1 MELTLQNQL
10 SGLEALEQQILSL
23 DTYKAYLMA
32 QQLEK
37 MAKSIKQTTKAG
49 FEIYFDEF
57 KDLPLGFECKISQ
70 RATYNFAED
79 QMWSNLKALLDAREE
94 EIKMAC
100 KMQDKNQI
108 FSDKNGEIV
117 NPVTRTFSEIYSVS
131 RWK

>member
-10 SGLEALEQQILSL
+10 SGLEALEQQILAL

-37 MAKSIKQTTKAG
+37 MAKNIKQTTKAG
-49 FEIYFDEF
+49 FELYFDEF
-57 KDLPLGFECKISQ
+57 KDLPLGFECKISN
-70 RATYNFAED
+70 RSTYNFSED

-108 FSDKNGEIV
+108 FSDKNGEVV
-117 NPVTRTFSEIYSVS
+117 NPVTRTFTEIYSVS
-131 RWK
+131 RK

>member
-10 SGLEALEQQILSL
+10 SGLEALEKQILAL

-37 MAKSIKQTTKAG
+37 MAKNIKQTTKTG
-49 FEIYFDEF
+49 FELYFDEF
-57 KDLPLGFECKISQ
+57 KDLPLGFECKISN
-70 RATYNFAED
+70 RSTYNFSED

-100 KMQDKNQI
+100 KMKDKNQI
-108 FSDKNGEIV
+108 FSDKNGEV
-117 NPVTRTFSEIYSVS
+117 VEPVTRTFTEIYSVS
-131 RWK
+131 R

>member
-10 SGLEALEQQILSL
+10 SGLEALEQQILAL

-37 MAKSIKQTTKAG
+37 MAKNIKQTTKAG
-49 FEIYFDEF
+49 FELYFDEF
-57 KDLPLGFECKISQ
+57 KDLPLGFECKISN
-70 RATYNFAED
+70 RTTYNFAED
-79 QMWSNLKALLDAREE
+79 QMWSNLKSLLDAREE

-108 FSDKNGEIV
+108 FSDKNGEVV
-117 NPVTRTFSEIYSVS
+117 NPVTRTFTEIYSVS

>member
-10 SGLEALEQQILSL
+10 SGLEALEQQILAL

-37 MAKSIKQTTKAG
+37 MAKNIKQTTKAG
-49 FEIYFDEF
+49 FELYFDEF
-57 KDLPLGFECKISQ
+57 KDLPLGFECKISN
-70 RATYNFAED
+70 RTTYNFAED

-108 FSDKNGEIV
+108 FSDKNGEVV
-117 NPVTRTFSEIYSVS
+117 NPVTRTFTEIYSVS
-131 RWK
+131 R

>member
-10 SGLEALEQQILSL
+10 SGLEALEQQILAL

-37 MAKSIKQTTKAG
+37 MAKNIKQTTKAG
-49 FEIYFDEF
+49 FELYFDEF
-57 KDLPLGFECKISQ
+57 KDLPLGFECKISN
-70 RATYNFAED
+70 RTTYNFSED

-108 FSDKNGEIV
+108 FSDKNGEVV
-117 NPVTRTFSEIYSVS
+117 NPVTRTFTEIYSVS
-131 RWK
+131 R

>member
-10 SGLEALEQQILSL
+10 SGLEALEKQILAL

-37 MAKSIKQTTKAG
+37 MAKNIKQTTKTG
-49 FEIYFDEF
+49 FELYFDEF
-57 KDLPLGFECKISQ
+57 KDLPLGFECKISN
-70 RATYNFAED
+70 RSTYNFSED

-100 KMQDKNQI
+100 KMKDKNQI
-108 FSDKNGEIV
+108 FSDKNGEV
-117 NPVTRTFSEIYSVS
+117 VEPVTRTFTEIYSVS

>member
-32 QQLEK
+32 QQIEK
-37 MAKSIKQTTKAG
+37 MAKNIKQTTKAG

-57 KDLPLGFECKISQ
+57 KDLPLGFECKISN
-70 RATYNFAED
+70 RSTYNFAED

-108 FSDKNGEIV
+108 FSDKNGEVV
-117 NPVTRTFSEIYSVS
+117 NPVTRQFSEIYSVS